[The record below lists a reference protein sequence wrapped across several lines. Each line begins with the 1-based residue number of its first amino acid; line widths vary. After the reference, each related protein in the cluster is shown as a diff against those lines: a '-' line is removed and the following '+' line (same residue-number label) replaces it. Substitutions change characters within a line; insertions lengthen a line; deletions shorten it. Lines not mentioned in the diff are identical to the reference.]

1 MDLESAI
8 AQQVGDRDAEEIRE
22 LVLDAC
28 KATKVSGL
36 EKFVNLETLTLNG
49 CGLTSLDGFPTLD
62 NLKSLELSDNALA
75 DGCLDALQ
83 DAGLPFLN
91 RLSLAGNRFS
101 SLAALEALACLPSLR
116 DLDLFNCPVT
126 EVDNYRDGVF
136 DLLQNLKFLDGFD
149 QEDNEKEDE
158 LERARQTISTLR
170 ERNAALLDEKETA
183 SKDVEA
189 LKKQAKGL
197 SDEYGRLLMQKE
209 SLENK
214 LADYELVFGD
224 GAMKKSK

>member
-1 MDLESAI
+1 MRLPSPPLRAAVRHESALHR
-8 AQQVGDRDAEEIRE
+8 AQRDALCTGAICLLLFVIYRLHALLKEVNQ
-22 LVLDAC
+22 LA
-28 KATKVSGL
+28 ATK
-36 EKFVNLETLTLNG
+36 
-49 CGLTSLDGFPTLD
+49 
-62 NLKSLELSDNALA
+62 
-75 DGCLDALQ
+75 
-83 DAGLPFLN
+83 
-91 RLSLAGNRFS
+91 
-101 SLAALEALACLPSLR
+101 EALAKQAEGAAAAYKAACEER
-116 DLDLFNCPVT
+116 DVALSGAEGKAAD
-126 EVDNYRDGVF
+126 R
-136 DLLQNLKFLDGFD
+136 
-149 QEDNEKEDE
+149 EKAREAETAKSQSEAEDE